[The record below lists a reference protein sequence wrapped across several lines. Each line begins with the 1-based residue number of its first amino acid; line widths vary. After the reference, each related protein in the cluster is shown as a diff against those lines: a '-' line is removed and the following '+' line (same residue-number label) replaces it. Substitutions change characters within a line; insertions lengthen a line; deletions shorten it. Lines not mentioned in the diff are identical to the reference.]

1 MNDAYKRMLAGEQ
14 LPGNDFKIGYKPAH
28 KNHCVLIRR
37 PCPSSAVFPNSLG
50 DARFAFKRSLT
61 IRDILTIA
69 HRFRAS
75 LQCIADDY
83 SDDMASESSYGP
95 IQHWSDTDDKPPTPT
110 DGVHHARKGVLGVGV
125 NLFSQRGKGCGRR
138 PLIAFL

>member
-1 MNDAYKRMLAGEQ
+1 MGQQVDVNDAYERMLAGEQ
-14 LPGNDFKIGYKPAH
+14 LPGNDFKMGYKPAH

-75 LQCIADDY
+75 LQCMVQIW
-83 SDDMASESSYGP
+83 
-95 IQHWSDTDDKPPTPT
+95 I
-110 DGVHHARKGVLGVGV
+110 L
-125 NLFSQRGKGCGRR
+125 
-138 PLIAFL
+138 

>member
-1 MNDAYKRMLAGEQ
+1 MGQQVDVNDAYERMLAGEQ

-83 SDDMASESSYGP
+83 SDDMASESS
-95 IQHWSDTDDKPPTPT
+95 H
-110 DGVHHARKGVLGVGV
+110 GV